1 MIMPT
6 SCDGP
11 IDKLS
16 HRAHGLSNMSLPHIV
31 IVKFGGS
38 SVSSA
43 ACWHTITTQI
53 KRLLSHQQR
62 PVIVCSALHGVSNHL
77 AHLASLT
84 RTRASSPMAA
94 ATAEFTSIHRRMC
107 KSLNLPTSLVDSAVA
122 ELTRLTQLAADS
134 SSPEQSHP
142 ALTAKIMAL
151 GEYTLTTIGHAYL
164 TQQGLSSWLLDAG
177 DWLHSPSQPPVALPY
192 GLTDHYLNASCD
204 YTYDPELNQ
213 QCLNSPAEVIITQG
227 FIATDHRGD
236 TVLLG
241 RGGSDTSA
249 TYLAAKLGAA
259 AVEIWTDV
267 PGIFTANPQEIPD
280 SRLLLQ
286 LSYDEAQELASSG
299 AKVLHPRCIE
309 PLATAQIPLSI
320 HWTHHPHL
328 DVSTT
333 ISADGH
339 SGYNVK
345 GICAKKDIYVF
356 SMTSIKMWQQ
366 AGFLAEIFALFKQ
379 FHLSCDT
386 VSTSE
391 SNITV
396 TVNAAIQNLSA
407 DILSQLKE
415 RLSSI
420 CSLSVYSDCVS
431 ISLVGQG
438 IRSILHR
445 LAPMLKVFEDRKV
458 FVVSQAAN
466 NLNFSFT
473 VQRQDAPGI
482 LKQLHA
488 LLFSATTDPHLHIFG
503 PTWQQ
508 LDQQAGQTPSPL
520 QAATQSYLL
529 WWQQHR
535 TEIQA
540 MLEPA
545 ATACTLPAYVY
556 HLPTIRQRAAELSK
570 LTAVS
575 MKYYALKANPH
586 PQIITTIA
594 DFGFG
599 FDCVSYGEIAYLKDH
614 LATFEPRRIIFTPN
628 FAPITEYERALQDGV
643 TVTVDNL
650 ELIKA
655 HPEVFAGQTIMLRID
670 LGTRHGHHQYVKTAG
685 DESKFGIPKDEWAN
699 LISLIQT
706 HSIALKGL
714 HAHQGS
720 GIAAMSIW
728 RDSAAALI
736 ELADTIPRNHR
747 SWPSLL
753 IDVGGGFPIPDHP
766 EEHSTFCATTL
777 NTELMI
783 LKARHPGYEFAIE
796 PGRYLVAEAGIIVTE
811 VHQVKTKHHRHY
823 IGVDAGMHTLI
834 RPSLYG
840 AYHHISHLHPPDHQ
854 PDRELITA
862 DIVGPICESGD
873 ILAHER
879 RILQARPHDLLV
891 ICGAGAYGRV
901 MASHYNQ
908 RGLPEEYIIDKVGVH
923 GAPTPA

>member
-1 MIMPT
+1 MN
-6 SCDGP
+6 S
-11 IDKLS
+11 S
-16 HRAHGLSNMSLPHIV
+16 RIV
-31 IVKFGGS
+31 LIKFGGS

-53 KRLLSHQQR
+53 KRLLSQQQR
-62 PVIVCSALHGVSNHL
+62 PVIVCSALSGVSNHL

-84 RTRASSPMAA
+84 LTKTREPI
-94 ATAEFTSIHRRMC
+94 ATAITEFATIHHRMC
-107 KSLNLPTSLVDSAVA
+107 EALNLPTALVDSAVA
-122 ELTRLTQLAADS
+122 ELTRLTQLASTAVDS
-134 SSPEQSHP
+134 SSLPSSPEESHP
-142 ALTAKIMAL
+142 ALKAKIMAL

-164 TQQGLSSWLLDAG
+164 TQQGLKCWLLDAG
-177 DWLHSPSQPPVALPY
+177 DWLHSLSQPPAALPY
-192 GLTDHYLNASCD
+192 GLEEHYLSASCD
-204 YTYDPELNQ
+204 YTYNPELNQ
-213 QCLNSPAEVIITQG
+213 QCLNSPTDLVITQG
-227 FIATDHRGD
+227 FIATDQRGH

-249 TYLAAKLGAA
+249 TYLAAKLGASS
-259 AVEIWTDV
+259 VEIWTDV

-286 LSYDEAQELASSG
+286 LSYNEAQELASSG

-309 PLATAQIPLSI
+309 PLAATQIPLRI
-320 HWTHHPHL
+320 HWTHHPNL
-328 DVSTT
+328 NVSTT
-333 ISADGH
+333 VSTHGH

-345 GICAKKDIYVF
+345 GICTKKDIYVF

-366 AGFLAEIFALFKQ
+366 AGFLADIFVLFKQ

-396 TVNAAIQNLSA
+396 TVNGAIQNLN
-407 DILSQLKE
+407 DDLLSQLKQ

-420 CSLSVYSDCVS
+420 CSLSVYRDCVS

-473 VQRQDAPGI
+473 VLSKDAPGI

-503 PTWQQ
+503 PTWKQ
-508 LDQQAGQTPSPL
+508 LNQKTAGKAPQTSTP
-520 QAATQSYLL
+520 SYLL
-529 WWQQHR
+529 WWQHHR
-535 TEIQA
+535 AEITA
-540 MLEPA
+540 MLHS
-545 ATACTLPAYVY
+545 ATMNTLPAYVY
-556 HLPTIRQRAAELSK
+556 HLPTIRQRAAELGK
-570 LTAVS
+570 LSAVT

-599 FDCVSYGEIAYLKDH
+599 FDCVSYGEIAYLKDQ
-614 LATFEPRRIIFTPN
+614 LATFEPQRIIFTPN
-628 FAPITEYERALQDGV
+628 FAPITEYKRALQDGV
-643 TVTVDNL
+643 TVTIDNL
-650 ELIKA
+650 EIIKA
-655 HPEVFAGQTIMLRID
+655 HPEIFAQQAIMLRID
-670 LGTRHGHHQYVKTAG
+670 LGTGHGHHEYVKTAG
-685 DESKFGIPKDEWAN
+685 DDSKFGIPSDAWPT
-699 LISLIQT
+699 LMSLIQT
-706 HSIALKGL
+706 HHITLKGL

-720 GIAAMSIW
+720 GIDSMTTW
-728 RDSAAALI
+728 RDTAQALI
-736 ELADTIPRNHR
+736 GLADTIPADRR
-747 SWPSLL
+747 SADPML
-753 IDVGGGFPIPDHP
+753 IDVGGGFPVQDHP
-766 EEHSTFCATTL
+766 EKRSAFCATTF
-777 NTELMI
+777 NTEL
-783 LKARHPGYEFAIE
+783 LKLKTCHPGYEFAIE
-796 PGRYLVAEAGIIVTE
+796 PGRYLVAEAGIIITE
-811 VHQVKTKHHRHY
+811 VHQVKTKHQRHY

-840 AYHHISHLHPPDHQ
+840 AYHHICHLHPPPHQ
-854 PDRELITA
+854 QKRELITA

-873 ILAHER
+873 VLAHER
-879 RILQARPHDLLV
+879 RILQAFPQDILV

-901 MASHYNQ
+901 MASQYNQ
-908 RGLPEEYIIDKVGVH
+908 RGLPAEHIIDD
-923 GAPTPA
+923 APPHNPVAPL